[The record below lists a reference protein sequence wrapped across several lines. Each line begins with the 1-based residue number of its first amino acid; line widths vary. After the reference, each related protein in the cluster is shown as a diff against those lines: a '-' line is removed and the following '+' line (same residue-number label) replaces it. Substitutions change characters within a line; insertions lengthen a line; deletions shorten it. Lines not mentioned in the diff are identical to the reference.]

1 MFMGR
6 LGLDTIPEYRRRLLD
21 PQGHLVDGSKP
32 RLDAARTVEAMRA
45 MLLSQA
51 FDIRATALQRQGR
64 LGVVSPV
71 LGQEASVV
79 GTAMA
84 LDPKVDWV
92 VPTYRETPAVL
103 RQGMPL
109 ERLLASLMGKVR
121 SGRIPDDVN
130 TVPVQVSLAT
140 QIPHAVGLAWGLK
153 LQRREGVVM
162 VYFGEGAAS
171 EGDFHESCNLAGVV
185 GAPIVFVLQNNQWAI
200 STSRDVQTAGEY
212 YRRAEGYGF
221 PGVQVDGN
229 DIFAV
234 YEAAEDAVA
243 RARAG
248 DGPSLIECVT
258 ARLSFHNTTDNPDAY
273 LPEGWLAEA
282 EKEEPVRRL
291 RAYLTAQGI
300 WDEATEAAVRSEIDE
315 QIDAAISAALA
326 MPAPGPDEVFD
337 DVFANPP
344 PRVERQRAELHQELG
359 R

>member
-1 MFMGR
+1 
-6 LGLDTIPEYRRRLLD
+6 
-21 PQGHLVDGSKP
+21 
-32 RLDAARTVEAMRA
+32 MRA
-45 MLLSQA
+45 MLLSHA
-51 FDIRATALQRQGR
+51 FDIRTTALQRQGR
-64 LGVVSPV
+64 IGVVSPV
-71 LGQEASVV
+71 LGQEATVV

-92 VPTYRETPAVL
+92 IPTYRETPAVL
-103 RQGMPL
+103 RQGVPL
-109 ERLLASLMGKVR
+109 ERVLASLMGKVR
-121 SGRIPDDVN
+121 SGRIPEDVN

-153 LQRREGVVM
+153 LQRREGIVM

-200 STSRDVQTAGEY
+200 STQRDIQTAGEY

-229 DIFAV
+229 DVFAV

-258 ARLSFHNTTDNPDAY
+258 ARLSFHNTTDNPNAY
-273 LPEGWLAEA
+273 VPEGWLEAA
-282 EKEEPVRRL
+282 EKEEPLRRL
-291 RAYLTAQGI
+291 RAYLTAQGV
-300 WDEATEAAVRSEIDE
+300 WDEATEAAVASEIE
-315 QIDAAISAALA
+315 EELDAAVAAA
-326 MPAPGPDEVFD
+326 ASMPAPDPEEVFE
-337 DVFANPP
+337 DVYANPT
-344 PRVERQRAELHQELG
+344 PRVVRQRAELRQELG